1 MSTVR
6 GTIRWGGFERSA
18 RDKRLSSAST
28 ALEGLPSTQRLSLRL
43 EEGTGIARRQ
53 AEQSTFLEALFH
65 GTWNGGV
72 YGQFVRARHYV
83 NHLRQLHV
91 VYEALESV
99 LPALKDGPLTRVL
112 RLPELRRASAL
123 LADLDWFCGDTRT
136 KPFACAETRL
146 HAERIRE
153 VAAEAPHLLIAHA
166 WARCVQDL
174 YTAPQR
180 SELIAQ
186 AFELENGRGTAF
198 FNAVSAAE
206 LLAFQS
212 RLVARLDEVPLTE
225 GEAQEV
231 LQEARLAFRIQSLIC
246 DELARDAPELEGLG
260 GTPG

>member
-1 MSTVR
+1 MSVR

-18 RDKRLSSAST
+18 RDRRLPSAST
-28 ALEGLPSTQRLSLRL
+28 ALVGLPSAQRLSLRL
-43 EEGTGIARRQ
+43 EEGTGMARRQ
-53 AEQSTFLEALFH
+53 SEQTTFLEALFH
-65 GTWNGGV
+65 GSWNGGV

-83 NHLRQLHV
+83 NHLRQLHT

-99 LPALKDGPLTRVL
+99 LPGLEDSPVTRVL
-112 RLPELRRASAL
+112 RLPELRRAAAL

-166 WARCVQDL
+166 YARCVQDL

-180 SELIAQ
+180 SEQVAR

-198 FNAVSAAE
+198 YNAVSARE
-206 LLAFQS
+206 LLAFKG
-212 RLVARLDEVPLTE
+212 RLVSRLDEVPLTE
-225 GEAQEV
+225 GEAQELV
-231 LQEARLAFRIQSLIC
+231 QEARLAFRIQALIC
-246 DELARDAPELEGLG
+246 DELARDAPELDGRG
-260 GTPG
+260 GHAR

>member
-1 MSTVR
+1 M
-6 GTIRWGGFERSA
+6 RWGGFERSA
-18 RDKRLSSAST
+18 RDRRLPATAMASVDFPSMQRLSS
-28 ALEGLPSTQRLSLRL
+28 RL
-43 EEGTGIARRQ
+43 EEGTGMARRQ

-65 GTWNGGV
+65 GSWNGGV

-99 LPALKDGPLTRVL
+99 LPALKDGPLARVL
-112 RLPELRRASAL
+112 RLPELRRTSAL
-123 LADLDWFCGDTRT
+123 VADLDWFCGDTRT

-146 HAERIRE
+146 HAERILE

-174 YTAPQR
+174 FTAPQR
-180 SELIAQ
+180 SGLIAR

-198 FNAVSAAE
+198 YNAVSAGE
-206 LLAFQS
+206 LLAFQA
-212 RLVARLDEVPLTE
+212 RLTARLDEVTLTE

-231 LQEARLAFRIQSLIC
+231 VQEARLAFRIQALIC
-246 DELARDAPELEGLG
+246 DELARDAPGLDAPG
-260 GTPG
+260 GSPG

>member
-1 MSTVR
+1 MSLR
-6 GTIRWGGFERSA
+6 GTLRWGGFERSA
-18 RDKRLSSAST
+18 RDRRLPSAAT
-28 ALEGLPSTQRLSLRL
+28 ASVDLPSTQRLSLRL
-43 EEGTGIARRQ
+43 EEGTGMARRQ

-65 GTWNGGV
+65 GSWNGGV

-123 LADLDWFCGDTRT
+123 VADLDWFCGDTRT
-136 KPFACAETRL
+136 KPFACAETRV
-146 HAERIRE
+146 HAERIHE
-153 VAAEAPHLLIAHA
+153 VAAEAPHLLLAHA
-166 WARCVQDL
+166 WARCVQDVF
-174 YTAPQR
+174 TAPQR
-180 SELIAQ
+180 SGLIAR

-198 FNAVSAAE
+198 YNAVSAGE
-206 LLAFQS
+206 LLAFQA
-212 RLVARLDEVPLTE
+212 RLTARLDEVTLTE

-231 LQEARLAFRIQSLIC
+231 IQEARLAFRIQALIC
-246 DELARDAPELEGLG
+246 DELARDAPGLEVLG